1 MTSIYK
7 KPGILRAS
15 FDYQDLS
22 AIAILIDFYR
32 QPDRFRWVELD
43 SDDKAFASIDDIVA
57 CRTDG
62 RFEITQV
69 KFTVDPDDPANQLDW
84 DWLMKR
90 TKNGRSL
97 LQKWA
102 ATADHWAATG
112 QLATAQLVTDRRPA
126 GQFATALK
134 NQSIDFSKVEP
145 ALAAKIAK
153 QLGSPSNARAFFA
166 RFRFNHSKPR
176 IDDLEYNLRALLI
189 PSDTDEAGWF
199 NLCREVKKWATLK
212 QSPAPDGRVR
222 HSHVRAVISR
232 ERPRPLDQDFDVPP
246 GYQPPDAK
254 FETAFCKRVTTTD
267 GVTVLWGTPGRGK
280 STFLSHCFAMLKAD
294 KQICIRH
301 HYFLRLSDRDS
312 ARFYYQDIETSLVR
326 QIQEQLPE
334 LDLERVPLAE
344 SLEKASRRAAE
355 LGRQLIVFIDGLDHV
370 WREGRSLDH
379 VQQLFIELL
388 PARSNTHVVVGT
400 QKVAVKHLPRRL
412 LQYCPQDEWL
422 PLPAMSSAAISN
434 WLKVQY
440 DAARLLLEPSKE
452 TRAEIHALASAFHSV
467 TSGLPLHLIY
477 AFEMLTRPG
486 GPITP
491 EAVLRLPPNPT
502 GDIRIYYRA
511 LWTSMSASARS
522 ILHGLASI
530 DFALPP
536 GGLHQCFSSQPGAAE
551 ALEEIDHLLDH
562 RETGTF
568 PFHGSVFVF
577 VRGEQNH
584 RPVAKALQ
592 PTILAWLDGPAPAY
606 WKWAWT
612 WITRSH
618 FGDPAGLI
626 SGPDRSWALQ
636 AMVSGHPLDQIK
648 YILHEAEVLAFEA
661 CDFARA
667 SELRSLR
674 IRIDNA
680 PEFQTNEF
688 AGFVEATLRFGEND
702 FQIVQ
707 LRDALRKEAPSTL
720 ISLLRA
726 LTPDAAAATAPAV
739 LDELNRRARDSSAED
754 HRQQDFAAALAQVVP
769 YHPRLE
775 PERLKRFARA
785 NGRSDELISIGIKEA
800 LSAGLYET
808 GLAFAA
814 LHRGEQCD
822 RGLFAGLCIDGA
834 DPRGLAEFRGHASRP
849 QFHALY
855 AVRGWKLPRRKLNVQ
870 VDQFLL
876 PTRGVEDRAL
886 VTPRA
891 YQFFF
896 QVLSAALGGRSARV
910 RILGL
915 DQVVDA
921 WTRQAFTSIAEA
933 ALMVARC
940 LDAGEPPP
948 TLSTFYEA
956 IDWPVQSDASYD
968 AQTLYN
974 GLRLAVRNIAF
985 DLQLLRRAADPGA
998 CIEAADIPTDENPLW
1013 LDTLWIDLVA
1023 ERRLPIHSS
1032 GGARGLLERLA
1043 TWLDSEI
1050 TEFMERCD
1058 LSIQLS
1064 LFALD
1069 NELPDLASEFLARTA
1084 RCLLGYG
1091 WRKDPAAFEAL
1102 EALQTMATHDPDWA
1116 ATQLLRLA
1124 PAYSAITEY
1133 TDGDE
1138 TNHARSRYYDSVAD
1152 LLPERTGEL
1161 YGYLVRSDSWS
1172 YAEDLLSHVTRQLD
1186 PRNPYDR
1193 ALISTMIQPSEID
1206 DVRKHI
1212 AKRGK
1217 AGKKILAD
1225 LTRKIG
1231 YSRPRAPKDRGS
1243 NSSFSDK
1250 PPSSAPHPS
1259 KYPPGQLDTYRKTVA
1274 SVGSYG
1280 GWKSRAIERWLRYW
1294 YRKGQGRAALTELR
1308 TLATGDHS
1316 SYELDKTYDLA
1327 FEASLA
1333 IEGKQAAFFWLVAAQ
1348 RHRHGWQR
1356 WYTSSAEAEA
1366 RLSLAAEHY
1375 SDRWQEFIQASAA
1388 PVIVRP
1394 GERSSVV
1401 MGQSRLVDFLLKVGQ
1416 HDLARAL
1423 TASLVDVMI
1432 SEVEEQPLIV
1442 PEWAK

>member
-1 MTSIYK
+1 MYK

-32 QPDRFRWVELD
+32 QPDLFEWVELD

-69 KFTVDPDDPANQLDW
+69 KFTVDPADPANQLDW

-102 ATADHWAATG
+102 TTADRCAATG
-112 QLATAQLVTDRRPA
+112 QLATAQLVTDRWPA
-126 GQFATALK
+126 GQFAKALK
-134 NQSIDFSKVEP
+134 NQEIDFSKIEP
-145 ALAAKIAK
+145 AMAAKIAE
-153 QLGSPSNARAFFA
+153 QLGSLSNAKAFFE
-166 RFRFNHSKPR
+166 RFRFNHSQPH
-176 IDDLEYNLRALLI
+176 IDDLQYELRARLV

-246 GYQPPDAK
+246 GYQPPDTS
-254 FETAFCKRVTTTD
+254 FETAFCDRLTTTD

-301 HYFLRLSDRDS
+301 HYFLRLSDRDT
-312 ARFYYQDIETSLVR
+312 ARFFFQDIETSLVR
-326 QIQEQLPE
+326 QLQEQLPE
-334 LDLERVPLAE
+334 LDLERVTLAE
-344 SLEKASRRAAE
+344 GLERASRRAAE
-355 LGRQLIVFIDGLDHV
+355 LGCQLIIFIDGLDHV
-370 WREGRSLDH
+370 WREGRSLEH
-379 VQQLFIELL
+379 MQQLFTEIL
-388 PARSNTHVVVGT
+388 PTRSNTHVVVGT
-400 QKVAVKHLPRRL
+400 QKVAAKHLPRRL
-412 LQYCPQDEWL
+412 LQYCPQNEWL
-422 PLPAMSSAAISN
+422 PLPAMSPAAIRH
-434 WLKVQY
+434 WLEVQHK
-440 DAARLLLEPSKE
+440 AGRLLLEPSKE
-452 TRAEIHALASAFHSV
+452 PRADIQALAGAFETV
-467 TSGLPLHLIY
+467 TGGLPLHLIY

-486 GPITP
+486 GPLTAD
-491 EAVLRLPPNPT
+491 AVLRLPPNPT
-502 GDIRIYYRA
+502 GDIRSYYRA
-511 LWTSMSASARS
+511 LWTSISATART

-536 GGLHQCFSSQPGAAE
+536 SGLYQCFVSQSGAAE
-551 ALEEIDHLLDH
+551 AIEEIDHLLDH

-577 VRGEQNH
+577 VRGEQDH
-584 RPVAKALQ
+584 LSVARSLQ
-592 PTILAWLDGPAPAY
+592 PTMLAWLEGPAPAY

-618 FGDPAGLI
+618 FGDTAGLI
-626 SGPDRSWALQ
+626 SGPDRTWALE
-636 AMVSGHPLDQIK
+636 ALESGQPLDQIK
-648 YILHEAEVLAFEA
+648 HIFHEAEILAFKA

-702 FQIVQ
+702 FRIVQ
-707 LRDALRKEAPSTL
+707 LREALRKEAPATL

-726 LTPDAAAATAPAV
+726 LTPDAAAANAPAV
-739 LDELNRRARDSSAED
+739 LDELNRRARDSSLDD

-785 NGRSDELISIGIKEA
+785 NRRSDELIGIAINEA
-800 LSAGLYET
+800 LLAGLCET
-808 GLAFAA
+808 ALSYAA

-822 RGLFAGLCIDGA
+822 RGLFAVLCIDGA

-849 QFHALY
+849 QFHAIY
-855 AVRGWKLPRRKLNVQ
+855 AVRGWALPRRKLRVQ
-870 VDQFLL
+870 IDQFLP

-886 VTPRA
+886 VTPRG

-896 QVLSAALGGRSARV
+896 QVLSAALGGRATRV
-910 RILGL
+910 QILGL
-915 DQVVDA
+915 DQVADA
-921 WTRQAFTSIAEA
+921 WTRQAFISIAEA
-933 ALMVARC
+933 ALMVAGR

-948 TLSTFYEA
+948 TLSAFYEA
-956 IDWPVQSDASYD
+956 IDWPVQTDTSYD

-985 DLQLLRRAADPGA
+985 DLQLLRRAADPKA
-998 CIEAADIPTDENPLW
+998 FIEAADIPKNENPLW

-1023 ERRLPIHSS
+1023 ERRLPIHSPDC
-1032 GGARGLLERLA
+1032 ARGLLERLA
-1043 TWLDSEI
+1043 AWLDGEI

-1116 ATQLLRLA
+1116 ALQLLRLA

-1138 TNHARSRYYDSVAD
+1138 TNHARSQYYDSVVD
-1152 LLPERTGEL
+1152 LLPERTASL
-1161 YGYLVRSDSWS
+1161 YGELVRSDSWS

-1186 PRNPYDR
+1186 PRSPHDC
-1193 ALISTMIQPSEID
+1193 ALLSTMIQPSELD

-1217 AGKKILAD
+1217 AGKKMLAD
-1225 LTRKIG
+1225 LSRKIG

-1250 PPSSAPHPS
+1250 PPRSAPHPS
-1259 KYPPGQLDTYRKTVA
+1259 KYPPSQLDTYRTKVA
-1274 SVGSYG
+1274 SVGGYG

-1294 YRKGQGRAALTELR
+1294 YRKGQGRAALAELR
-1308 TLATGDHS
+1308 KFATGDHS

-1366 RLSLAAEHY
+1366 RLARAAKHY
-1375 SDRWQEFIQASAA
+1375 SDRWAEFIQESAA

-1394 GERSSVV
+1394 GERSSIV
-1401 MGQSRLVDFLLKVGQ
+1401 MGQSRLVEFLLKVGE
-1416 HDLARAL
+1416 HDRARAL
-1423 TASLVDVMI
+1423 TALLVDVMI
-1432 SEVEEQPLIV
+1432 SETEEQPLTV
-1442 PEWAK
+1442 PEWAN

>member
-1 MTSIYK
+1 MTSTYK

-22 AIAILIDFYR
+22 AIAILVEFYR
-32 QPDRFRWVELD
+32 QPDLFEWVELD
-43 SDDKAFASIDDIVA
+43 SDDKAFASIDDVVA

-69 KFTVDPDDPANQLDW
+69 KFTVDPGDPANQLDW

-102 ATADHWAATG
+102 DTADHCAATG

-126 GQFATALK
+126 GQFAKALK
-134 NQSIDFSKVEP
+134 NQRIDLSRVEP
-145 ALAAKIAK
+145 ALRSKIAE
-153 QLGSPSNARAFFA
+153 QLGSLSNARAFFR
-166 RFRFNHSKPR
+166 RFRFNHSQPH
-176 IDDLEYNLRALLI
+176 IDDLEYELRARLV
-189 PSDTDEAGWF
+189 PSDTDEAGWV
-199 NLCREVKKWATLK
+199 NLRHAVKEWATLK

-222 HSHVRAVISR
+222 HSHLRAVISR

-246 GYQPPDAK
+246 GYQPPDAD
-254 FETAFCKRVTTTD
+254 FETAFRDRVTTTN

-280 STFLSHCFAMLKAD
+280 STFLSYCFAKLKAD
-294 KQICIRH
+294 EQICIRH
-301 HYFLRLSDRDS
+301 HYFLRLSDRDT
-312 ARFYYQDIETSLVR
+312 ARFFFQDIETSLVR

-344 SLEKASRRAAE
+344 SLEKASCRAAE
-355 LGRQLIVFIDGLDHV
+355 VGRQLVIFIDGLDHV
-370 WREGRSLDH
+370 WREGRSLEH
-379 VQQLFIELL
+379 MQQLFTELL

-400 QKVAVKHLPRRL
+400 QKVAAKQLPRRL

-422 PLPAMSSAAISN
+422 PLPAMSAAAIIH
-434 WLKVQY
+434 WLKVQHN
-440 DAARLLLEPSKE
+440 AGRLLLEPSKE
-452 TRAEIHALASAFHSV
+452 PIAEIHALASAFDTV

-477 AFEMLTRPG
+477 AFEKLTRPG
-486 GPITP
+486 GPLTA
-491 EAVLRLPPNPT
+491 EAVLCLPPNPT
-502 GDIRIYYRA
+502 GDIRSYYRA
-511 LWTSMSASARS
+511 LWTSISATARF

-536 GGLHQCFSSQPGAAE
+536 GGLHQCFASQPGAAE
-551 ALEEIDHLLDH
+551 AIEEIDHLLDH
-562 RETGTF
+562 RETGIF

-577 VRGEQNH
+577 VRGDQDH
-584 RPVAKALQ
+584 RSIAESLQ
-592 PTILAWLDGPAPAY
+592 PVILAWLEGPAPAY

-612 WITRSH
+612 WITHSR
-618 FGDPAGLI
+618 FGDTAGLI
-626 SGPDRSWALQ
+626 SGPDRSWALEALQ
-636 AMVSGHPLDQIK
+636 AGQPPDQIK
-648 YILHEAEVLAFEA
+648 HILNEAEILAFEA

-702 FQIVQ
+702 YQIIQ
-707 LRDALRKEAPSTL
+707 LRDALRKEAPDTL

-739 LDELNRRARDSSAED
+739 LDELNRRARDEPLED
-754 HRQQDFAAALAQVVP
+754 YRQQDFAAALAQVVP

-785 NGRSDELISIGIKEA
+785 NGRSDELIGIGIKEA

-808 GLAFAA
+808 ALAFAA

-822 RGLFAGLCIDGA
+822 RGLFAVLCLDGA

-849 QFHALY
+849 HFHALY
-855 AVRGWKLPRRKLNVQ
+855 AVRGWARPRRKLNVQ
-870 VDQFLL
+870 VDQFLP

-896 QVLSAALGGRSARV
+896 QVLSAALGGRSGRV
-910 RILGL
+910 QLVGL
-915 DQVVDA
+915 DQVADA
-921 WTRQAFTSIAEA
+921 WTREAFTSIAEA
-933 ALMVARC
+933 AFTVARC
-940 LDAGEPPP
+940 LDAGDTPP
-948 TLSTFYEA
+948 TLSSFYDA

-968 AQTLYN
+968 AQTLFN

-985 DLQLLRRAADPGA
+985 DLQLLRRAADPTA
-998 CIEAADIPTDENPLW
+998 RIEATDIPTSQNPLW
-1013 LDTLWIDLVA
+1013 LDTLWLDLVA

-1043 TWLDSEI
+1043 TWLDSQV

-1058 LSIQLS
+1058 LSIQSS

-1069 NELPDLASEFLARTA
+1069 NELPDIAREFLARTA

-1102 EALQTMATHDPDWA
+1102 EALQTMAKHDPDWA

-1138 TNHARSRYYDSVAD
+1138 TNHARSQYYDLVAD
-1152 LLPERTGEL
+1152 LLPERVGALYGEL
-1161 YGYLVRSDSWS
+1161 ILSDSWS

-1186 PRNPYDR
+1186 PRSPHDR
-1193 ALISTMIQPSEID
+1193 ALLSTMIQPSELD
-1206 DVRKHI
+1206 DVRKLT

-1217 AGKKILAD
+1217 AGKEILAD

-1231 YSRPRAPKDRGS
+1231 YSRPRAPKDRDS

-1250 PPSSAPHPS
+1250 PPRSAPHPS
-1259 KYPPGQLDTYRKTVA
+1259 KYPPGQLDTYRATVA
-1274 SVGSYG
+1274 SVGRYG

-1294 YRKGQGRAALTELR
+1294 YRKGQGVAALTELR

-1327 FEASLA
+1327 FKASLA

-1366 RLSLAAEHY
+1366 RLSLAAKHY
-1375 SDRWQEFIQASAA
+1375 PERWAEFIQESAA
-1388 PVIVRP
+1388 PVIVQP

-1401 MGQSRLVDFLLKVGQ
+1401 MGQSRLVDFLLKVGE
-1416 HDLARAL
+1416 HDRAREL
-1423 TASLVDVMI
+1423 TALLVDVMI
-1432 SEVEEQPLIV
+1432 SEVEEQPLTV